1 MMMKWKLWRKRRKK
15 EIPLHFLIFA
25 SLREDGTLPPDFV
38 IPFYKENRK
47 RNRIRFARAMMPPR
61 EQDVAPL
68 YHVIRL
74 ALHKVG
80 GDYERADKA
89 LNAYFAPKK
98 GRTIKRIILP
108 LRAWVKENC
117 AQQAKQIYWYANHLL
132 NNAQNPEC
140 LGFALTLLQFLD
152 IGDDECITKKVRLLS
167 KCEALAP
174 LCLFLMIDWPNAN
187 AELFALAKSVRG
199 MGREL
204 AVEYL
209 NADTPEICDWLL
221 HEGWRSCAHYV
232 DLELTCALKV
242 NLFAMLRE
250 RRLQP
255 GDFSAAVTLTARIVH
270 NGEDI
275 GKLGDPTEPLRALL
289 HYAWDCAS
297 TPDDYLALCQI
308 RHYLRS
314 AYLSGGA
321 DLLGGYNAL
330 LSSPSSQACAR
341 RALADPCKETRIL
354 HLRLAS
360 NLGIDCTQ
368 AVLEGLEKDFLQYTI
383 LLDIIISDGALI
395 PRLLRLAYRRL
406 PLVRI
411 ALTPPRF
418 VSVRLLLRTKSFA
431 YLVQWLRNAPGWGCT
446 LIFCAL
452 CSRIDT
458 CRADAIGAL
467 ENWIGYEVDIGPLCR
482 LALWVLLQRENDA
495 AQRERITK
503 ILDHFDIFGILY

>member
-1 MMMKWKLWRKRRKK
+1 MMKWKLWRKIRKK
-15 EIPLHFLIFA
+15 EIPLHLLIFV

-38 IPFYKENRK
+38 LPFYKKN
-47 RNRIRFARAMMPPR
+47 RNRIRLARAMMPPK
-61 EQDVAPL
+61 EQDVTLL
-68 YHVIRL
+68 YDIIRL
-74 ALHKVG
+74 ALNEVG

-89 LNAYFAPKK
+89 LNAYFTPKK
-98 GRTIKRIILP
+98 GRTVIKIIKP
-108 LRAWVKENC
+108 LRAYIEENYN
-117 AQQAKQIYWYANHLL
+117 QQPEQIYRYANHLL

-152 IGDDECITKKVRLLS
+152 IRNDEHITKKVRFLS
-167 KCEALAP
+167 KCEELAP
-174 LCLFLMIDWPNAN
+174 LCFILMSRWPNAN

-199 MGREL
+199 TGREL
-204 AVEYL
+204 VVEHL
-209 NADTPEICDWLL
+209 DANTPEIRDWLL
-221 HEGWRSCAHYV
+221 RKGWRNCALYV
-232 DLELTCALKV
+232 DLALTCALKV

-250 RRLQP
+250 RRLEP
-255 GDFSAAVTLTARIVH
+255 GDFSAAAALIARIVH
-270 NGEDI
+270 NEEDI

-289 HYAWDCAS
+289 HYAWDCAG

-308 RHYLRS
+308 RHYLRNAS
-314 AYLSGGA
+314 LSGGA

-341 RALADPCKETRIL
+341 RALADSCKETRIQ

-360 NLGIDCTQ
+360 NMGIDCTQ
-368 AVLEGLEKDFLQYTI
+368 AVLEGLEKDFFHYAI

-418 VSVRLLLRTKSFA
+418 LSGRLLLRTKCFV

-482 LALWVLLQRENDA
+482 LALWVLLRREKDP
-495 AQRERITK
+495 AQRKRIER